1 VEEARGVKT
10 VLLIDVFQVVVN
22 VNVINDL
29 DLF

>member
-1 VEEARGVKT
+1 VEEARVVKI

-22 VNVINDL
+22 VNVINNL